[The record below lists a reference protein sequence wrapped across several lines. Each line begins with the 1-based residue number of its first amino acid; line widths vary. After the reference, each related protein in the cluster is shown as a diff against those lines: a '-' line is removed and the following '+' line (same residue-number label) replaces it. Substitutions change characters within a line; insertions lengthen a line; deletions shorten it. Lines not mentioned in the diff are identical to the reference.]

1 MRSPAATLPYLFYCG
16 SKSSPTSKLPID
28 PIQFLTQTQETTAL
42 IDNPLSFSGIS
53 FQKRGPRK
61 LSEQQHAKQS
71 FLPPLCF
78 STLLWCVV
86 LCRLPIEVSSQERT
100 PQSETRGIIWLVPLL
115 PFRLVCQTVSTH
127 PCHAD
132 ATSYKPGPYNH
143 GPPQACNLSLYNH
156 RPLSLI
162 VGP

>member
-16 SKSSPTSKLPID
+16 SKSSPTSTLPID

-53 FQKRGPRK
+53 FKREVPENCQN
-61 LSEQQHAKQS
+61 SSTQS
-71 FLPPLCF
+71 TRSRAFFLRFAFP
-78 STLLWCVV
+78 LLWCVV
-86 LCRLPIEVSSQERT
+86 LCRLPIEVSWQERT

-115 PFRLVCQTVSTH
+115 LFRLVCQTVSTH

-132 ATSYKPGPYNH
+132 ATSYKPGP
-143 GPPQACNLSLYNH
+143 PRSPS
-156 RPLSLI
+156 SI
-162 VGP
+162 